1 MQQRTYDFLVLM
13 KMPMFLAGSE
23 FLGEGIELVM
33 SRLQQHQFIT
43 MTEINETLAEKLE
56 CSSCSVD
63 RRMRRALDIAEFR
76 SGTYPNQELEHLKE
90 QFSIENMSVKKFLY
104 AGARYLMNG

>member
-1 MQQRTYDFLVLM
+1 MQQRTYDFLVQM

-43 MTEINETLAEKLE
+43 MTEINEILAEKFE

-63 RRMRRALDIAEFR
+63 RRMRRALDIAVFR
-76 SGTYPNQELEHLKE
+76 SGTYPNQELERLKE

>member
-1 MQQRTYDFLVLM
+1 MQQKTYDFLVKM
-13 KMPMFLAGSE
+13 KLPMFLAGSE
-23 FLGEGIELVM
+23 FLGDGIEIVM
-33 SRLQQHQFIT
+33 NELEQHQFVT
-43 MTEINETLAEKLE
+43 MTKINETLAEKFE

>member
-1 MQQRTYDFLVLM
+1 MQQRTYDFLVKM
-13 KMPMFLAGSE
+13 KVPMFLAGSE
-23 FLGEGIELVM
+23 FLGDGIEIVM
-33 SRLQQHQFIT
+33 NALEQHQFIT
-43 MTEINETLAEKLE
+43 MTKINGSLAEKFE

-76 SGTYPNQELEHLKE
+76 SDTYPNQELEHLKE

-104 AGARYLMNG
+104 AGARCLMNE